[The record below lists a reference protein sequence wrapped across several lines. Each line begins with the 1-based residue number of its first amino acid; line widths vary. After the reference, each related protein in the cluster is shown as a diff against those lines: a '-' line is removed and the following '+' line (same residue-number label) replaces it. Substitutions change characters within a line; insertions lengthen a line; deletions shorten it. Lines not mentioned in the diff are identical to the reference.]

1 MYTETKLQEMERKEL
16 LEQCRMDR
24 FSSWLQENG
33 YQEAAF
39 LEKYQDEELVLQYE
53 IGREE
58 TRIYLA
64 DGSGREAELLR
75 GFPTERIGESRDL
88 IGEVTLQ
95 ASWIAWAAMDRLY
108 GTEHNRLRHLPE
120 SADCGLAEHIRRE
133 YEGLC
138 WQGTVDGILT

>member
-1 MYTETKLQEMERKEL
+1 MYTETKLQELERKEL
-16 LEQCRMDR
+16 LEKCRMNR
-24 FSSWLQENG
+24 FSSWLQDRG
-33 YQEAAF
+33 YKETAF

-64 DGSGREAELLR
+64 DGLGKEAELIHA
-75 GFPTERIGESRDL
+75 FPTTRIGESRDL
-88 IGEVTLQ
+88 IGEATLQ
-95 ASWIAWAAMDRLY
+95 AAWIAWAAMDKLY
-108 GTEHNRLRHLPE
+108 GTEHNRLRSLPE

-138 WQGTVDGILT
+138 WQEETVS